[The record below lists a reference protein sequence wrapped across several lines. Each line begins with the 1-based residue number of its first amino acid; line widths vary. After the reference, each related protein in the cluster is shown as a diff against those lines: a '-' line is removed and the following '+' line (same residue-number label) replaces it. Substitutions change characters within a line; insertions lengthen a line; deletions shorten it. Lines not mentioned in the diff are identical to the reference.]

1 MEKYGWDFRGNKVAF
16 KILLKLEQAAA
27 TDNPPAKPHPN
38 DYREAHADDSLWVD
52 LTMKKLRHQIIERMI
67 TYRLRMST
75 ISWACWINRHTL
87 SRFLHGGTPDINTM
101 RALSWWLKDP
111 DFWRPYKVNDTIT
124 KKYLHDESAVPYT
137 GDGVTTSGDDIG
149 EKHPKEKPSNDHRAN
164 TRRTQKTR
172 RKSPQ

>member
-38 DYREAHADDSLWVD
+38 EYREEQSHDRMWVD
-52 LTMKKLRHQIIERMI
+52 VTMRRLRMEIIQKMI
-67 TYRLRMST
+67 EYRLRITT
-75 ISWACWINRHTL
+75 ISWACWIHRHTL

-111 DFWRPYKVNDTIT
+111 DFWRPYKVNEAIT
-124 KKYLHDESAVPYT
+124 TKYLQDESAVPYT
-137 GDGVTTSGDDIG
+137 GDGVTTSGDEGAKKTKRKRKNNDG
-149 EKHPKEKPSNDHRAN
+149 NSSN
-164 TRRTQKTR
+164 RRTQRTR
-172 RKSPQ
+172 TKSQK